1 MQPVFF
7 HFFTPELRCSSEHGG
22 LRLPEIVDCLS
33 PLQGYSN
40 LQKLQE
46 YVRLLKMDFMSSCVC
61 ECVCVE
67 YCEWLRPQ
75 GGTAGSG
82 SLAHNEGDVPHLLPV
97 SDASLNQDLREVK
110 EAVAG
115 GGE

>member
-1 MQPVFF
+1 M
-7 HFFTPELRCSSEHGG
+7 
-22 LRLPEIVDCLS
+22 
-33 PLQGYSN
+33 
-40 LQKLQE
+40 
-46 YVRLLKMDFMSSCVC
+46 
-61 ECVCVE
+61 CVCVE

-115 GGE
+115 GKKKEKVPVVVEAAVRSSGRAGGAQVLISVHHNRAQGSCLLPQRLGPAPLRAGRV